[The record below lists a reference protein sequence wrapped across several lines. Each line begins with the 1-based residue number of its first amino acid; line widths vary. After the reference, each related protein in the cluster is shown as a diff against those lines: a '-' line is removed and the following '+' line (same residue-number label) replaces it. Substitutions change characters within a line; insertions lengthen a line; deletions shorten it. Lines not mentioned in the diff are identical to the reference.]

1 MNLQTVERQL
11 KKRWPYDYVWFRKQN
26 DAWDKN
32 SNFIYTTLDW
42 EELNEQIAISILA
55 KNLDKRQFFYYCC
68 NRWYNFWSARAIEQV
83 FTEINGIV
91 PNQNPK
97 DRLSDFNFFGKDFD
111 LKTSVFPA
119 SFGHDLEFAKNNPA
133 VLINWLYQNQSKQ
146 GRFHFNNRLFLIVYA
161 SNAEHW
167 KLKAEISWLKGVV
180 EEYVANFETSQLR
193 KFRFQKGTT
202 TFSDIIWA
210 IK

>member
-1 MNLQTVERQL
+1 MNLQNVERQL

-32 SNFIYTTLDW
+32 SNFIYTTIDW
-42 EELNEQIAISILA
+42 EELNEQIALCILT
-55 KNLDKRQFFYYCC
+55 KKLHKKQFFHYCC

-91 PNQNPK
+91 PNHNPK
-97 DRLSDFNFFGKDFD
+97 DRLSDFNFFGRDFD
-111 LKTSVFPA
+111 LKTSVFP
-119 SFGHDLEFAKNNPA
+119 SGFSQDLEFAESNPA
-133 VLINWLYQNQSKQ
+133 VLINWLYKNQSKQ
-146 GRFHFNNRLFLIVYA
+146 GRFHLKNRLFLIVYNR
-161 SNAEHW
+161 SAEHW
-167 KLKAEISWLKGVV
+167 KLKAEILWLKGVV
-180 EEYVANFETSQLR
+180 EEYVANFETSRLR